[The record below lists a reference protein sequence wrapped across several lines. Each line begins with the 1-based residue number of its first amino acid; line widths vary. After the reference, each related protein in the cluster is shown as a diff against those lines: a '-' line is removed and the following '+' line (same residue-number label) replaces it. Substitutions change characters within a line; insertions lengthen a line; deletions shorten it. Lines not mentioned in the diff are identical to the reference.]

1 MCNEDFKEPN
11 VVRTVSEVR
20 FLGRICWYA
29 LSCGHVAPLEHSFQL
44 HQTAS
49 SCCSC
54 CFVFQSTH
62 ASASTTQQKFA
73 TKLLVDEPRSVSHLI
88 PWLPAAS
95 RSSASLLKP
104 HLNIPGPLAQRHWA
118 MTLMPAA
125 VQVHPKWRFPQMG
138 VHQAIQNWSVLVL
151 KPMKKGG
158 SPILGSHQIWSNMYM
173 PNISHRLNHELQTS
187 ILSPWQMPRRL
198 RSCHAGRHKEMSRW
212 RSGGDLGQVL
222 AGFGWML
229 MEFWWMFIPFYSPTY
244 V

>member
-1 MCNEDFKEPN
+1 MRIAVEPN

-88 PWLPAAS
+88 PWLPAAT

-125 VQVHPKWRFPQMG
+125 VQVPVNKI
-138 VHQAIQNWSVLVL
+138 IQNGGFL
-151 KPMKKGG
+151 KWGYTKPSKIGPF
-158 SPILGSHQIWSNMYM
+158 SP
-173 PNISHRLNHELQTS
+173 
-187 ILSPWQMPRRL
+187 
-198 RSCHAGRHKEMSRW
+198 
-212 RSGGDLGQVL
+212 V
-222 AGFGWML
+222 
-229 MEFWWMFIPFYSPTY
+229 
-244 V
+244 